1 MRYMGIDPGQ
11 AGGITVLS
19 DTFDVIESVPMP
31 ATMQDLWELISKYR
45 GDCVAWLEK
54 VGAMPGQGVAS
65 TFKFGEGYG
74 QLQMALTAA
83 GIPFFDVT
91 PQRWQKALGLLSR
104 KGESKTEHKNRMK
117 GAAQQYFPGVKVTL
131 KNADSILIAFYG
143 FQQKLI
149 GG

>member
-19 DTFDVIESVPMP
+19 DTFDVLESVPMP

-74 QLQMALTAA
+74 SC
-83 GIPFFDVT
+83 
-91 PQRWQKALGLLSR
+91 RWL
-104 KGESKTEHKNRMK
+104 
-117 GAAQQYFPGVKVTL
+117 
-131 KNADSILIAFYG
+131 
-143 FQQKLI
+143 
-149 GG
+149 

>member
-1 MRYMGIDPGQ
+1 
-11 AGGITVLS
+11 
-19 DTFDVIESVPMP
+19 
-31 ATMQDLWELISKYR
+31 
-45 GDCVAWLEK
+45 
-54 VGAMPGQGVAS
+54 
-65 TFKFGEGYG
+65 
-74 QLQMALTAA
+74 MALTAA

-104 KGESKTEHKNRMK
+104 EGESKTEHKNRMK
-117 GAAQQYFPGVKVTL
+117 GAAQQYFPGTKVTL